1 MSTDEL
7 RREASPEH
15 TDNTD
20 RDIETEHRNAQQSG
34 AIFAG
39 QQWLETR
46 PVLQEVDQR

>member
-15 TDNTD
+15 TDNTEH
-20 RDIETEHRNAQQSG
+20 DIKNEHRNAQQSG

-46 PVLQEVDQR
+46 PVLQEGEQR